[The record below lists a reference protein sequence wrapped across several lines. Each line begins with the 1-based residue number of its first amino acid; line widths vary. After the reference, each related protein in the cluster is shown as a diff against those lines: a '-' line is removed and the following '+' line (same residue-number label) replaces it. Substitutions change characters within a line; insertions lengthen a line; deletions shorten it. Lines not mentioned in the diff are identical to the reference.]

1 MEDDNEERFTRNKI
15 YKNEES
21 INSKNSKQNK
31 YSKVHSF
38 FDEDTLNEEKF
49 DNINYY
55 NNYNMKNRI
64 NNNDEEEEELDEE
77 ENDLSSEDD
86 YENKFKNIKIGI
98 LKLKLN
104 ILNKIII
111 AKIQKYY
118 FYFISK
124 INLKIKCNEIFIK
137 GDNFLYSKI
146 KLKTSDANKF
156 YALKKLIYAIRKN
169 AFDKLI
175 KQNYFYQWKSIYEDK
190 YLFNSFNDV
199 EKSAKINIYKFCSIL
214 MNIFNKNYEYNYY
227 LKFFMKKWK
236 TLMNQKEIYEN
247 KIKKGML
254 LLSNLF
260 NRKIRKIFKKF
271 PRNFLHLKQKS
282 NLFKAFNNNKQI
294 TYIVEDKEKYYLR
307 GLQDFY
313 SYKKKYIN
321 LLRQNKLLKII
332 EKLDIK
338 NKVNKNAFI
347 FFHLLKNSSKMTKYK
362 KQIKNLNNSMI
373 DLKYD
378 SMLNAAIIIKFILNE
393 HICNNLFTSKK
404 IFFEKLYN
412 RYQFNS
418 IRNKYNSI
426 DDIKDEKEK
435 KEINKIRIKNQ
446 RILALQKILI
456 INNNHKLYYGNLNI
470 QLKESLLL
478 KYFKLWKK
486 YVFVVS
492 INESLKKLSCQK
504 IFLLLNN
511 VLLCNIKRNFLYK
524 LKKNSIQNN
533 FKKKKYYYFAF
544 FIYILLKQ
552 HISVFITK
560 GVFYF
565 IKQIWN
571 KKQNSIYQKNNKY
584 LKCKTLY
591 LIYKKYHDII
601 KCKYLTKWYFIYSNS
616 NRKKKIIQEK
626 IKSIL
631 INIDNLSKNH
641 ILSTIFN
648 NWHKKTKEI
657 ETEEKKKE
665 LKIYFYLNKFITM
678 KHLKTLWLYLK
689 KWSTKRTNLKNDL
702 NLNYE
707 NLLIQLEQIKKEN
720 DDLVAIYYKKRQE
733 YAKTLYDYN
742 YMKKYYC
749 DNCINEKED
758 EIDYMSLKS
767 SEIKEAGK
775 PFDTFMP
782 SQNKNDTQS
791 NDNSRYLKKT
801 LGDNSIKPKSG
812 IPISLDENNFSVNEE
827 NKLQSENSLMNISD
841 EDELSNYVGRKI
853 TQNALETNNSKNKVD
868 ESNIN
873 NITEKNYTHDDNNDY
888 NDINNNIDDYKNE
901 YEEQKKYY
909 ENYINIL
916 LEKKNELLEMKNLL
930 MSQKL
935 NASKSGENYE

>member
-31 YSKVHSF
+31 NSKIHSF

-190 YLFNSFNDV
+190 YLFNSLNDV

-247 KIKKGML
+247 KIRKGML

-404 IFFEKLYN
+404 IFFEKLYK

-456 INNNHKLYYGNLNI
+456 INNKHKLYYGNLNI

-486 YVFVVS
+486 YVFVLS

-511 VLLCNIKRNFLYK
+511 VLCNIKRNFLYK
-524 LKKNSIQNN
+524 LKKTCIQLN

-552 HISVFITK
+552 HISIFITK

-631 INIDNLSKNH
+631 INIDNLSRNH

-665 LKIYFYLNKFITM
+665 LKIYLYLNKFITM

-775 PFDTFMP
+775 PFDTFIP

-791 NDNSRYLKKT
+791 KDNSRYLKKT
-801 LGDNSIKPKSG
+801 LRDNSIKPKSG
-812 IPISLDENNFSVNEE
+812 MPISLDENNFSVNEE

>member
-1 MEDDNEERFTRNKI
+1 M
-15 YKNEES
+15 
-21 INSKNSKQNK
+21 
-31 YSKVHSF
+31 
-38 FDEDTLNEEKF
+38 
-49 DNINYY
+49 
-55 NNYNMKNRI
+55 
-64 NNNDEEEEELDEE
+64 
-77 ENDLSSEDD
+77 
-86 YENKFKNIKIGI
+86 
-98 LKLKLN
+98 
-104 ILNKIII
+104 
-111 AKIQKYY
+111 
-118 FYFISK
+118 
-124 INLKIKCNEIFIK
+124 
-137 GDNFLYSKI
+137 
-146 KLKTSDANKF
+146 
-156 YALKKLIYAIRKN
+156 
-169 AFDKLI
+169 
-175 KQNYFYQWKSIYEDK
+175 
-190 YLFNSFNDV
+190 
-199 EKSAKINIYKFCSIL
+199 
-214 MNIFNKNYEYNYY
+214 
-227 LKFFMKKWK
+227 
-236 TLMNQKEIYEN
+236 
-247 KIKKGML
+247 
-254 LLSNLF
+254 
-260 NRKIRKIFKKF
+260 
-271 PRNFLHLKQKS
+271 
-282 NLFKAFNNNKQI
+282 
-294 TYIVEDKEKYYLR
+294 
-307 GLQDFY
+307 
-313 SYKKKYIN
+313 
-321 LLRQNKLLKII
+321 
-332 EKLDIK
+332 
-338 NKVNKNAFI
+338 
-347 FFHLLKNSSKMTKYK
+347 
-362 KQIKNLNNSMI
+362 
-373 DLKYD
+373 
-378 SMLNAAIIIKFILNE
+378 
-393 HICNNLFTSKK
+393 
-404 IFFEKLYN
+404 
-412 RYQFNS
+412 
-418 IRNKYNSI
+418 
-426 DDIKDEKEK
+426 
-435 KEINKIRIKNQ
+435 
-446 RILALQKILI
+446 
-456 INNNHKLYYGNLNI
+456 
-470 QLKESLLL
+470 
-478 KYFKLWKK
+478 
-486 YVFVVS
+486 
-492 INESLKKLSCQK
+492 KKLSCQK
-504 IFLLLNN
+504 IFLILNN
-511 VLLCNIKRNFLYK
+511 VLLCNIKRNILYK

-571 KKQNSIYQKNNKY
+571 KKQNSIYQKNNEY

-601 KCKYLTKWYFIYSNS
+601 KCKYLTKWYFIYSNL

-689 KWSTKRTNLKNDL
+689 KWSTKRANLKNDL

-775 PFDTFMP
+775 PFDTFLP

-791 NDNSRYLKKT
+791 KDNSRYLKKT

-812 IPISLDENNFSVNEE
+812 VPISFDENNFSVNEE

-873 NITEKNYTHDDNNDY
+873 NITEKNYTHDDNND
-888 NDINNNIDDYKNE
+888 INNNIDDYKNE

-930 MSQKL
+930 ISQKM
-935 NASKSGENYE
+935 NASKSGENDE

>member
-38 FDEDTLNEEKF
+38 FDEDTINEEKF

-214 MNIFNKNYEYNYY
+214 MKIFNKNYEYNYY

-456 INNNHKLYYGNLNI
+456 INNKHKLYYGNLNI

-511 VLLCNIKRNFLYK
+511 VLLCNIKRNILYK
-524 LKKNSIQNN
+524 LKKTCIQHN

-648 NWHKKTKEI
+648 NWNKKTKEI

-782 SQNKNDTQS
+782 NQNKNDTQS
-791 NDNSRYLKKT
+791 KDNSRYLKKT

-812 IPISLDENNFSVNEE
+812 MPISLDENNFSVNEE